1 MLLSDTDINQQIR
14 DGRIRI
20 DPYRPENLQPASL
33 DITLDSRFIQ
43 FRGVG
48 LIYIDPMNPDPEL
61 FGQTDVGSAGPYV
74 LHPDEFALA
83 STAEHIQ
90 LPDDIAARL
99 EGKSS
104 LGRIGL
110 MVHST
115 AGFID
120 PSWQGQLTLEL
131 SNLARLPIRLTPGMK
146 IGQLSF
152 IRLSSP
158 CRRPYGSASLG
169 SRYQHQD
176 GPTPSRPEQPNV
188 TNTDGTP
195 QRAIPPQG

>member
-1 MLLSDTDINQQIR
+1 MLLSDRDIARQIR
-14 DGRIRI
+14 DVRIRV
-20 DPYRPENLQPASL
+20 DPYLRDNLQPASL
-33 DITLDSRFIQ
+33 DITLDHRFVQ
-43 FRGVG
+43 FRGSNQ
-48 LIYIDPMNPDPEL
+48 ICIDPILPDPEL
-61 FGQTDVGSAGPYV
+61 FSNTDVGPAGTFILQPG
-74 LHPDEFALA
+74 EFALA
-83 STAEHIQ
+83 STAEHIR
-90 LPDDIAARL
+90 LPTDIAARL

-120 PSWQGQLTLEL
+120 PGWEGQLTLEL

-152 IRLSSP
+152 IQLSSP
-158 CRRPYGSASLG
+158 CLRPYGSATLG

-176 GPTPSRPEQPNV
+176 GPTPSRPEQPAKP
-188 TNTDGTP
+188 GFP
-195 QRAIPPQG
+195 MAA

>member
-1 MLLSDTDINQQIR
+1 MLLSDRDIAIQIR
-14 DGRIRI
+14 AGRIRVA
-20 DPYRPENLQPASL
+20 PYRPANLQPASL
-33 DITLDSRFIQ
+33 DITLDHRFVQ
-43 FRGVG
+43 FRGSNQ
-48 LIYIDPMNPDPEL
+48 ICIDPLYPEPEL
-61 FGQTDVGSAGPYV
+61 FGYTYVGATGTFV
-74 LHPDEFALA
+74 LQPGEFALA
-83 STAEHIQ
+83 STNERIS

-120 PSWQGQLTLEL
+120 PGWQGQLTLEL

-158 CRRPYGSASLG
+158 CDQPYGSRSLG
-169 SRYQHQD
+169 SRYQNQD
-176 GPTPSRPEQPNV
+176 GPTPSRPETALNA
-188 TNTDGTP
+188 TAN
-195 QRAIPPQG
+195 I

>member
-1 MLLSDTDINQQIR
+1 MLLSDADISQQIGI
-14 DGRIRI
+14 GRIRV

-33 DITLDSRFIQ
+33 DITLDSRFVQ
-43 FRGVG
+43 FHASGRV
-48 LIYIDPMNPDPEL
+48 YIDPLNPDPNL
-61 FGQTDVGSAGPYV
+61 FGHTDVG
-74 LHPDEFALA
+74 PDGAYILQPGEFALA
-83 STAEHIQ
+83 STTERIR
-90 LPDDIAARL
+90 LPNDIAARL

-120 PSWQGQLTLEL
+120 PGWQGQLTLEL
-131 SNLARLPIRLTPGMK
+131 SNLARLPIQLTPGMK

-158 CRRPYGSASLG
+158 CRQPYGSPSLG
-169 SRYQHQD
+169 SRYQNQD
-176 GPTPSRPEQPNV
+176 GPTPSRPEQPGAP
-188 TNTDGTP
+188 NTAGTP
-195 QRAIPPQG
+195 QREISR